1 MGPGQVRVDPV
12 TRRGQGVAA
21 AAAAPCRPP
30 RARWWRSPV
39 ALAVITVTAGVA
51 ATVGFAPPAA
61 ADPIGQCTTTA
72 GVIVAVDFAAWGGN
86 VERGCDASLTP
97 STTGLAALTD
107 AGFTMAG
114 DEQDGPLF
122 VCRIDNEPPPAQD
135 ACIATPPADA
145 YWSYWHADAGQNTWS
160 YSQLGAAS
168 YHPPAGSVDAWT
180 FGATDISG
188 TDGQPT
194 FPPNAVRANN
204 TTVTSPSTTTAPTT
218 TTPTT
223 GTKPTPTTTASATV
237 GPSTGPA
244 TGTSPVRPSSPTT
257 TAASGAGH
265 RTVPSTAATSIPPT
279 TTPARTGSAG
289 DSKRSLPKIVD
300 VTPAAVGHHSAGSPV
315 PLLIGAGA
323 VAALAGAAGAVAWR
337 RRRMG

>member
-1 MGPGQVRVDPV
+1 
-12 TRRGQGVAA
+12 
-21 AAAAPCRPP
+21 
-30 RARWWRSPV
+30 V
-39 ALAVITVTAGVA
+39 ALTVVMVTAGVA
-51 ATVGFAPPAA
+51 TTMGFAPPAA

-72 GVIVAVDFAAWGGN
+72 GVIVAVDFAAWGGD

-97 STTGLAALTD
+97 STTGLAAMTE

-114 DEQDGPLF
+114 DAQDGPLF

-194 FPPNAVRANN
+194 FPPSAVRANN
-204 TTVTSPSTTTAPTT
+204 TTVTSPSTTTIPTT
-218 TTPTT
+218 TAPTI
-223 GTKPTPTTTASATV
+223 GPTPTTTAGATV
-237 GPSTGPA
+237 GASTGPL

-257 TAASGAGH
+257 TAASGAGR
-265 RTVPSTAATSIPPT
+265 RTVPSTATTS
-279 TTPARTGSAG
+279 TPATTAPSSTRSAG
-289 DSKRSLPKIVD
+289 ERPRSLPKIVD
-300 VTPAAVGHHSAGSPV
+300 VTPAAIDTHSGGSPV
-315 PLLIGAGA
+315 PLLIGAG
-323 VAALAGAAGAVAWR
+323 VLVVVTGAAGAVAR
-337 RRRMG
+337 RRRRTG

>member
-1 MGPGQVRVDPV
+1 VALTLIMV
-12 TRRGQGVAA
+12 TAA
-21 AAAAPCRPP
+21 AATTMAF
-30 RARWWRSPV
+30 V
-39 ALAVITVTAGVA
+39 
-51 ATVGFAPPAA
+51 PPAA

-86 VERGCDASLTP
+86 VDRGCDASLTP
-97 STTGLAALTD
+97 STTGLAALSE

-122 VCRIDNEPPPAQD
+122 VCRIDNQPPPAQD

-168 YHPPAGSVDAWT
+168 YHPPAGSVDVWT

-194 FPPNAVRANN
+194 FPPSAVRANN
-204 TTVTSPSTTTAPTT
+204 ITVTSPSTTTSPTTGTSPSPTT
-218 TTPTT
+218 TTVTT
-223 GTKPTPTTTASATV
+223 TV

-244 TGTSPVRPSSPTT
+244 TAPSSVRPSSPTT
-257 TAASGAGH
+257 TAGSGARH
-265 RTVPSTAATSIPPT
+265 QTVVSTTTTPSPTPT
-279 TTPARTGSAG
+279 TTPTPTPAPSALEHM
-289 DSKRSLPKIVD
+289 RSLPKIVD
-300 VTPAAVGHHSAGSPV
+300 VTPAAIGSHSAGSPV
-315 PLLIGAGA
+315 PLLIGAG
-323 VAALAGAAGAVAWR
+323 VVVVLAGAAGAVAWR